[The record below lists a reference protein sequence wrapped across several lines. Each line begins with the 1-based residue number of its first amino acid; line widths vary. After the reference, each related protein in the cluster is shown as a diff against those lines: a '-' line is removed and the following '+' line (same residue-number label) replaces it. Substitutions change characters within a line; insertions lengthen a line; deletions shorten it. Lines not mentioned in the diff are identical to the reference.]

1 MLVLEEKIL
10 LRKEKTI
17 MEKNR
22 EVLDKAMNII
32 FENTTDD
39 SIKKMISVVK
49 ESSDNDN
56 IITDEMLDKLGQY
69 TYEDYA
75 NKGRKK

>member
-1 MLVLEEKIL
+1 
-10 LRKEKTI
+10 

-22 EVLDKAMNII
+22 EVLDKAMSII
-32 FENTTDD
+32 FENTTDEYV
-39 SIKKMISVVK
+39 KKMISVVN
-49 ESSDNDN
+49 ESPDNEN
-56 IITDEMLDKLGQY
+56 YITDEILDKLGQY

>member
-1 MLVLEEKIL
+1 
-10 LRKEKTI
+10 

-22 EVLDKAMNII
+22 EVLDKAINII
-32 FENTTDD
+32 FENTTDEY
-39 SIKKMISVVK
+39 IKKMISVVK
-49 ESSDNDN
+49 ESPDKNN
-56 IITDEMLDKLGQY
+56 ITDEMLDKLGQY

>member
-1 MLVLEEKIL
+1 
-10 LRKEKTI
+10 

-32 FENTTDD
+32 IENTTDEY
-39 SIKKMISVVK
+39 IRKMISVVK
-49 ESSDNDN
+49 ESPDNEN
-56 IITDEMLDKLGQY
+56 YITDEMLDKLGQY
-69 TYEDYA
+69 TYGNYV

>member
-1 MLVLEEKIL
+1 
-10 LRKEKTI
+10 

-22 EVLDKAMNII
+22 EVLDKAINII
-32 FENTTDD
+32 FENTTDEYV
-39 SIKKMISVVK
+39 KKMISVVK
-49 ESSDNDN
+49 ESPNN
-56 IITDEMLDKLGQY
+56 KNYITDEMLDKLGQY

>member
-1 MLVLEEKIL
+1 
-10 LRKEKTI
+10 

-32 FENTTDD
+32 IENTTDEY
-39 SIKKMISVVK
+39 IRKMISVVK
-49 ESSDNDN
+49 ESPDNEN
-56 IITDEMLDKLGQY
+56 YITDEMLDKLGQY
-69 TYEDYA
+69 TYGNYA